1 MRSKPPGTFRVMTW
15 NIHGALG
22 RNPHFDLARV
32 LELIERHDPDIVALQ
47 EVDSRR
53 PHTADTETFSTI
65 ERRLGHWGL
74 GAKTI
79 VTADGAYGQMLLSRW
94 TPRRSEVHDI
104 SYPEREPRRAIVAD
118 IDTPDGPAR
127 VIATHLGLSFGERRS
142 QARALLAL
150 IDGGPQTT
158 VVVGDFNDWLFAG
171 SVRAV
176 LRGACPGRTRF
187 RTFPSGFPLFRL
199 DRVYCRPAAALVQGY
214 TDPAAA
220 RLSDHLPVIADVVAV
235 PVAAAP
241 GAEAAGGAVRD
252 RTPSNRSD
260 TDRAPGD
267 PEPAEDPRKA
277 DSVTPR

>member
-1 MRSKPPGTFRVMTW
+1 MRPAGTVRVMTW

-22 RNPHFDLARV
+22 LNPDFDLARV
-32 LELIERHDPDIVALQ
+32 IALIERHDPDIVALQ

-53 PHTADTETFSTI
+53 PRSADADPFAVI
-65 ERRLGHWGL
+65 ERTLGHYGL
-74 GAKTI
+74 GAKSI

-94 TPRRSEVHDI
+94 RPRAWAAHDI

-118 IDTPDGPAR
+118 IDTAHGPCR

-150 IDGGPQTT
+150 IEESPSTT

-187 RTFPSGFPLFRL
+187 RTFPSHWPLFRL
-199 DRVYCRPAAALVQGY
+199 DRIYCRPACALVSAF
-214 TDPAAA
+214 TDRAA
-220 RLSDHLPVIADVVAV
+220 RGLSDHLPVIADVAV
-235 PVAAAP
+235 TVDVAADQPASSSQDETMV
-241 GAEAAGGAVRD
+241 AKRSASAASALR
-252 RTPSNRSD
+252 
-260 TDRAPGD
+260 
-267 PEPAEDPRKA
+267 
-277 DSVTPR
+277 